1 MAMMA
6 SFGGFGTNFGPNGGT
21 VSKESKSAFFYVEA
35 QTTGSTGST
44 TETEAT
50 VAEATPCDAS
60 VPPLHG
66 SVGTCTNSL
75 TPGLTCQPTCDA
87 GYTVSG
93 KTTCVG
99 GVLKSATCEF
109 YFCNGDPDTFFQG
122 LGLGDL
128 NNYFCSVEDT
138 VFTTQ
143 LKPSNNEW
151 EGFDLEY
158 ALICPPD
165 RTLEVGGMKQA
176 FVSTDGIFTFTPDT
190 HAFSGSKTDLSLFS
204 FSVTKKVYDANGE
217 LESTDTEIVTG
228 RLYIEPR
235 NDQASWPAD
244 VEDLTFGQQ
253 VRPNKLGAGSDSA
266 WAGYTF
272 ETLQTATTRYSTE

>member
-93 KTTCVG
+93 KTTCIG

-109 YFCNGDPDTFFQG
+109 YFCNGDPDTFFPRFGIGRIEQLFLLDRRYG
-122 LGLGDL
+122 VDDA
-128 NNYFCSVEDT
+128 VEA
-138 VFTTQ
+138 VEQ
-143 LKPSNNEW
+143 
-151 EGFDLEY
+151 
-158 ALICPPD
+158 
-165 RTLEVGGMKQA
+165 RVGRERPRVRAHLPAGQD
-176 FVSTDGIFTFTPDT
+176 VG
-190 HAFSGSKTDLSLFS
+190 SGYGEASLC
-204 FSVTKKVYDANGE
+204 VH
-217 LESTDTEIVTG
+217 
-228 RLYIEPR
+228 
-235 NDQASWPAD
+235 
-244 VEDLTFGQQ
+244 
-253 VRPNKLGAGSDSA
+253 
-266 WAGYTF
+266 
-272 ETLQTATTRYSTE
+272 